1 MSGNHISYYQCLYKK
16 NPFKPG
22 RLFYCLLLS
31 ISLQSGMAQTTA
43 TAGIDEVEVE
53 LTFAEIGNTQLTALI
68 IDQKAWLSV
77 PQLFEF
83 LKINHKSSVNGD
95 SLYGYLLNP
104 ESRYLLDA
112 KNKQLVLN
120 ETRRQLPAQG
130 LIVYRYTQFLQANL
144 FFDLFKLDCRFDF
157 RSLSVRLTTAWE
169 LPVVR
174 EKKQDLMRNNLNK
187 LRNVFKAD
195 TSIDLEYATFRQGM
209 ADWSVNTTNDFK
221 GLSDIRANV
230 TMGGIIAGGEAIAA
244 LQYNN
249 KTIFASSQQY
259 FLWRHVSNYN
269 PLLKQVS
276 LGRIITNATSS
287 IYAPVIGVQFSN
299 SPTTLRRSFGSYRLN
314 RYTEP
319 NWIVELYV
327 NSVLVDYTRSD
338 ASGFY
343 SFDIPIVYG
352 NTHVQI
358 RYYGPNGEQRTG
370 EADISMPFTFL
381 PTGQVEYTVS
391 GAVVEDSAWSKFSRS
406 QINYGL
412 FRRLTIGSGV
422 EYLSSIADR
431 KTMPFFIANFRL
443 TRNMLFSAE
452 YTAGVRTNIAGNYR
466 LPSNVQFEINYTR
479 YVKGQKAIYNT
490 YLEERRAAVSFPLR
504 LKGFNSYSRLSFYQI
519 LLPGSKYTTAE
530 AMIAGMLFG
539 VSANFSTYALFADN
553 YAPYLYSNL
562 SMGIWLPGK
571 LMIMP
576 QIQYEYNNLRFIS
589 VKGEVE
595 KRISTKAYINGYYES
610 NFKSNFR
617 SVNIGFRY
625 DLTFAHIGVAL
636 RKSTGSEPAALITS
650 VRGGIVH
657 DNQTGYT
664 AYTADPGVGRG
675 GLILVSF
682 LDLNNNGKRDP
693 GEPKVSGLR
702 FTIAGGFREENKQD
716 TSIVIRNLEAYSNY
730 LISIDRNSFNEI
742 AWQIIKGSISVEITP
757 NQFRIL
763 EIPVN
768 VLNEV
773 SGTVYL
779 QTGKIRK
786 VQERIL
792 INIYNSNGV
801 RVAQTLSDADGY
813 YSYMGLTVG
822 AYTASPDLAQMLKLQ
837 LQFAPHAWHFEMEA
851 GFHGDEQ
858 KGIDFI
864 LTPLPPPANTNQ

>member
-1 MSGNHISYYQCLYKK
+1 MSGNLTLYYQCLYKK

-22 RLFYCLLLS
+22 RLFYCLLFS
-31 ISLQSGMAQTTA
+31 ICLQSGMAQTTA

-53 LTFAEIGNTQLTALI
+53 LTFADIGNTQLTALI

-83 LKINHKSSVNGD
+83 LKINHKGSVNGD

-112 KNKQLVLN
+112 KNKQLVFN

-157 RSLSVRLTTAWE
+157 RSLSVRLTTALE

-174 EKKQDLMRNNLNK
+174 EKKQDLMRNNFNK

-209 ADWSVNTTNDFK
+209 ADWSVNTINDFK

-259 FLWRHVSNYN
+259 YLWRHVSNYN

-381 PTGQVEYTVS
+381 PTGNVEYTVS
-391 GAVVEDSAWSKFSRS
+391 GAVVEDSSWSKFSRS

-452 YTAGVRTNIAGNYR
+452 YTAGVRTNIVGNYR

-539 VSANFSTYALFADN
+539 VSANFSTYALFTDN

-664 AYTADPGVGRG
+664 AFTADPGVGRG

-702 FTIAGGFREENKQD
+702 FTIAGGFKEENKQD
-716 TSIVIRNLEAYSNY
+716 TSIVIRNLEAYNNY
-730 LISIDRNSFNEI
+730 LITIDRNSFNEI
-742 AWQIIKGSISVEITP
+742 AWQIIKGSIAVEITP

-779 QTGKIRK
+779 QTEKIRK

-792 INIYNSNGV
+792 INIYNSNGE

-822 AYTASPDLAQMLKLQ
+822 AYTARPDLAQMAKLQ
-837 LQFAPHAWHFEMEA
+837 LQFAPHAWHFEIEA